1 MGRFFTQ
8 KNRVSFSSAVQPALS
23 AGASFSINAEH
34 CWSAYNACWYSTDL
48 WIVLLRMM
56 PLETKLCVRC
66 ASCEEKR
73 RITNDVFVRQVFF
86 SVLFHVI
93 SPSYGVFTSSN
104 EEIFERCVQ
113 LALPQRQAQLARK
126 QSRGEIAV
134 GEHDIV
140 LTDAD
145 LKEIFS
151 HWRRRW
157 QSPDHTQR
165 LQDLSRQACHQ
176 WMRNAFNA
184 YLFQSTAG
192 NKELLII
199 VMRFSIQQTTLSM
212 LPALWQHKSALNHDS
227 LANSVKAC
235 SNKSLA

>member
-1 MGRFFTQ
+1 MGSFFTQ
-8 KNRVSFSSAVQPALS
+8 KNRVSSSSAVQPALS

-34 CWSAYNACWYSTDL
+34 CWYSTDL
-48 WIVLLRMM
+48 RIVLFKML

-66 ASCEEKR
+66 ASREEKR
-73 RITNDVFVRQVFF
+73 RITNDVFVRQVLF

-93 SPSYGVFTSSN
+93 SPSYGVFTMSN

-126 QSRGEIAV
+126 ESRGEIAV

-145 LKEIFS
+145 LREILS

-157 QSPDHTQR
+157 QSPGPTQR
-165 LQDLSRQACHQ
+165 DCYERLC
-176 WMRNAFNA
+176 NAFQA
-184 YLFQSTAG
+184 YLWQSTAG
-192 NKELLII
+192 NKELLMI
-199 VMRFSIQQTTLSM
+199 VMRFHIQQTTLSM
-212 LPALWQHKSALNHDS
+212 LPALWQYLRARRAELSRMRQV
-227 LANSVKAC
+227 LARETITA
-235 SNKSLA
+235 

>member
-1 MGRFFTQ
+1 MGRFLTQ
-8 KNRVSFSSAVQPALS
+8 KNRFSFSSAVQPAVS

-34 CWSAYNACWYSTDL
+34 CWSAYNACWYSTDV

-93 SPSYGVFTSSN
+93 SPSYGVFTMSN

-151 HWRRRW
+151 HWGRRW
-157 QSPDHTQR
+157 QSP
-165 LQDLSRQACHQ
+165 
-176 WMRNAFNA
+176 A
-184 YLFQSTAG
+184 YVFQSTAG
-192 NKELLII
+192 NKELLMI
-199 VMRFSIQQTTLSM
+199 VMRFDIQQTTLSM
-212 LPALWQHKSALNHDS
+212 LPALWQYLRARRAKQSRMREVLV
-227 LANSVKAC
+227 LAPIPA
-235 SNKSLA
+235 